1 MDRKYI
7 TTLKESPLFKS
18 INSGNIDQLVI
29 CMNSTVI
36 EYKSGEVVAVEG
48 TKLDGI
54 GVVLEGM
61 LSIGKTSMTG
71 SRIVMGTVG
80 KGELFGETAAFTKD
94 REWPA
99 TVEASTDSTVLFI
112 EPGSITGSCSAA
124 CEWHRTLQENMLEI
138 LANKALALT
147 QRIRYMA
154 IKGLKAKICTYL
166 YNLHIEQNTDFVKV
180 PMKKFELAQLFNVE
194 RPSLSRAMIN
204 LRDDGVIDFDGR
216 TVKICDYNKLVEEIE
231 M

>member
-1 MDRKYI
+1 
-7 TTLKESPLFKS
+7 
-18 INSGNIDQLVI
+18 
-29 CMNSTVI
+29 
-36 EYKSGEVVAVEG
+36 
-48 TKLDGI
+48 
-54 GVVLEGM
+54 
-61 LSIGKTSMTG
+61 
-71 SRIVMGTVG
+71 
-80 KGELFGETAAFTKD
+80 
-94 REWPA
+94 
-99 TVEASTDSTVLFI
+99 
-112 EPGSITGSCSAA
+112 
-124 CEWHRTLQENMLEI
+124 MLEI

-216 TVKICDYNKLVEEIE
+216 TVKICDYNKLAEEIE